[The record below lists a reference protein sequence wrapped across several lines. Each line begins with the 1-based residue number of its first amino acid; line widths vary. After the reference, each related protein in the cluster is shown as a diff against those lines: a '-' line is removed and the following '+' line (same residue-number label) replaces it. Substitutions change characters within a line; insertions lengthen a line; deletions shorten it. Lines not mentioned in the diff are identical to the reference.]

1 MKQIPHSWRKL
12 PIQKRLKVPINNFNI
27 SEKEIKRIRKIN
39 GGKRKL
45 IEAAK
50 LQYELFKNIHTD
62 LTVWIAGYASD
73 SAVRQKL
80 GSSKNLREM
89 FIPQSITNKKINPSW
104 QDTKRNI
111 KVPEEMTEE
120 LAEETGI
127 HIGDGNLNKCPDKKW
142 GFGYS
147 YNINGNLTDE
157 LIYHEEHIRKLMH
170 RLYNH
175 KGFTLKRENRND
187 ICSVFRSKAILEY
200 KNKILKL
207 PIGLKTN
214 IKIPKQIIKNINFQ
228 KRCVVGIIDTDF
240 NIDYLSR
247 INGSLTNLY
256 VIKQMCKILK
266 ENKINY
272 KNYFKGNSGRIII
285 NKENSIKIYKEW
297 KLKNQK
303 HITKFKLKK
312 EFNKFLP
319 FTTTIERLAVLNEK
333 LDIKNL
339 EKLSNKRRKIW
350 KSKRK

>member
-1 MKQIPHSWRKL
+1 MKQIPRFWRKL
-12 PIQKRLKVPINNFNI
+12 PLQKRLNIPIDNFNI
-27 SEKEIKRIRKIN
+27 NKKEIKRIRKIKD
-39 GGKRKL
+39 GKRKL

-50 LQYELFKNIHTD
+50 LQYELFKDIHTH
-62 LTVWIAGYASD
+62 LTVWIAGYGSD
-73 SAVRQKL
+73 STVRQKL

-89 FIPQSITNKKINPSW
+89 FISPQITNKKINPSW
-104 QDTKRNI
+104 QDIKRNI

-127 HIGDGNLNKCPDKKW
+127 HIGDGNLSKYPDKKW
-142 GFGYS
+142 GSNFGY
-147 YNINGNLTDE
+147 NIDGNLTDE
-157 LIYHEEHIRKLMH
+157 FIYHKEYIRKLMH
-170 RLYNH
+170 KLYNH
-175 KGFTLKRENRND
+175 KGFIIRRENRNG

-207 PIGLKTN
+207 PIGPKTN
-214 IKIPKQIIKNINFQ
+214 IKIPKQILKNINFQ

-240 NIDYLSR
+240 NVDYLSR

-256 VIKQMCKILK
+256 TIKQMCNILK
-266 ENKINY
+266 ENKIHY
-272 KNYFKGNSGRIII
+272 KNYFKGNYGRIII
-285 NKENSIKIYKEW
+285 NKESSIKIYKEW
-297 KLKNQK
+297 QLKNQK

-319 FTTTIERLAVLNEK
+319 FTTTIERLAVLNGK

-339 EKLSNKRRKIW
+339 ERLSERRRKIW